1 MSQAILKKQFKKKT
15 MKSRMYSQKNK
26 TDDDIELKMKS
37 PMKFIKDKKQIRL
50 KKNFGNKMKQFKLIK
65 FEIKSRKNR

>member
-1 MSQAILKKQFKKKT
+1 

-50 KKNFGNKMKQFKLIK
+50 EKNFGNKMKQFKLIK

>member
-1 MSQAILKKQFKKKT
+1 
-15 MKSRMYSQKNK
+15 MKSRFFSKN
-26 TDDDIELKMKS
+26 TEIETDNDDDELKMKS